1 MELDSHMFGGAAL
14 LKKYKLAA
22 TVANIGVPLVQTAT
36 TCNISPGTTTSFAD
50 TIGIS
55 TDTDTYSTSQAA
67 ILARVNA
74 LVGTGEGIITCNVR
88 SDAIIRA
95 LMTGAATENTTLA
108 LLTNTSASSTGLT
121 VTATVQSADL
131 DGGTIW
137 CISGANVGYSRTIT
151 THTSTTSLA
160 VTVPFPRTIAVGDV
174 FLACPWNTTGTA
186 TAGMDGITTVQAST
200 LLTQADASIAS
211 GTGGKVVVSDLVL
224 NGAYDSYVKF
234 QLDDHIFKIS
244 TV

>member
-22 TVANIGVPLVQTAT
+22 TIANIGVPLIQTAT
-36 TCNISPGTTTSFAD
+36 TQNISPATTTSFAD

-55 TDTDTYSTSQAA
+55 ADTDTYSATQSV

-74 LVGTGEGIITCNVR
+74 QVGTGEGIITCNVR
-88 SDAIIRA
+88 PDAIIRA

-108 LLTNTSASSTGLT
+108 LLTNTSASAGGTV
-121 VTATVQSADL
+121 VTATVMSADI

-137 CISGANVGYSRTIT
+137 CISGNNVGYSRTIT
-151 THTSTTSLA
+151 THTSTTSLT
-160 VTVPFPRTIAVGDV
+160 VTVPFPRAIAVGDV

-234 QLDDHIFKIS
+234 QLDDHIFKVS